1 MSLENIVT
9 ELNKKWSQAKE
20 VGLTEI
26 EKNFI
31 KQYEP
36 KNHFIVYGTLAPNRP
51 NHSKIEHMKG
61 VWHTGIVKGKLDS
74 KGWGALL
81 GYNGFKHC
89 PLEEQEAI
97 KAYVLFSNE
106 LSANWPFLDAF
117 EGSEYRRVLAKFELD
132 NGDVG
137 VGYIYALNEE

>member
-1 MSLENIVT
+1 M
-9 ELNKKWSQAKE
+9 
-20 VGLTEI
+20 
-26 EKNFI
+26 
-31 KQYEP
+31 
-36 KNHFIVYGTLAPNRP
+36 
-51 NHSKIEHMKG
+51 
-61 VWHTGIVKGKLDS
+61 
-74 KGWGALL
+74 
-81 GYNGFKHC
+81 
-89 PLEEQEAI
+89 EEQEAI